1 MLSID
6 DGMYNPAM
14 YQDIGM
20 MSSGMC
26 GPYMY
31 PGMYPLYGSIPA
43 VKMHQEPMTDKYETI
58 AKKDKE
64 TKNTAKSVATALFW
78 MAVGGFIPPA
88 RKYVK
93 NNGGLGNVVKQGF
106 TAIGKLFKKTNT
118 P

>member
-20 MSSGMC
+20 MSSGMYS
-26 GPYMY
+26 PYMY
-31 PGMYPLYGSIPA
+31 PGMFPMYGTIAP

-64 TKNTAKSVATALFW
+64 TKSTFKSVAKALFW
-78 MAVGGFIPPA
+78 MALGGFIPPA
-88 RKYVK
+88 RKYIK
-93 NNGGLGNVVKQGF
+93 NSGGLRNVLTQAF
-106 TAIGKLFKKTNT
+106 SSLGKLFKKT